1 MKHNQH
7 RSSRRP
13 RSSRS
18 GFTLVEI
25 IVVIIIIGVLAAII
39 GPRLIGRVGQAK
51 GSAAK
56 ANAAAIANA
65 VKMYYADYGSFP
77 PNGDLSVL
85 AVKPANGGNGP
96 YVENAEQL
104 KDPWGRPFILIIPGH
119 KNVDFDVVSYG
130 LDGKPGGT
138 GEDADI
144 VVP

>member
-13 RSSRS
+13 RNSRS

-39 GPRLIGRVGQAK
+39 GPRLIGRVGQAR

-56 ANAAAIANA
+56 ATAASLANS

-77 PNGDLSVL
+77 PDLNAL
-85 AVKPANGGNGP
+85 AVKSTTGGFGP
-96 YVENAEQL
+96 YVENADQL
-104 KDPWGRPFILIIPGH
+104 KDPWGRPFLLIVPGK
-119 KNVDFDVVSYG
+119 KNVDFDIVSYG